1 MRPAQGEPCWQ
12 ETGHIAEHMAQPPL
26 DNAQRPAAGSFPAGV
41 PPGGAFQKRVFRGE
55 DAPRAAATLFNVG
68 GGLVVRPSTH
78 QKRVFRGEDA
88 PRAAATLFNV
98 GGGLVVRPSTHQKRV
113 FRGEDAPRAAATL
126 FNVGGGLVVRPS
138 THQSCWEAFSGTGR
152 PQASTWILAASELYQ
167 GS

>member
-78 QKRVFRGEDA
+78 Q
-88 PRAAATLFNV
+88 
-98 GGGLVVRPSTHQKRV
+98 
-113 FRGEDAPRAAATL
+113 
-126 FNVGGGLVVRPS
+126 
-138 THQSCWEAFSGTGR
+138 SCWEAFSGTGR